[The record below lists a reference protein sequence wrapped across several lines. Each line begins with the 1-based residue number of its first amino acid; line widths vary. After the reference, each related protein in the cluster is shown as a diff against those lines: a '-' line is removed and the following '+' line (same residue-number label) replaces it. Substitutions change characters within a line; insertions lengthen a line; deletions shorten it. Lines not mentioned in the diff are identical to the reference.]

1 MDICSGEDIDMSGP
15 KYQGE
20 VKSYLRYLEIEAEY
34 SDQTHQGGGYLTYCV
49 RGLGLKSDIYTS
61 DSDIIRHQQK
71 FSVPSLDDSIW
82 PEMHFGIFLC
92 VCGKDPILT
101 PPHTF

>member
-20 VKSYLRYLEIEAEY
+20 VKSYFRYLDIEAEWAEY

-71 FSVPSLDDSIW
+71 FSVPSLDVSLLG
-82 PEMHFGIFLC
+82 HFGYL
-92 VCGKDPILT
+92 GKN
-101 PPHTF
+101 FVYEGRA